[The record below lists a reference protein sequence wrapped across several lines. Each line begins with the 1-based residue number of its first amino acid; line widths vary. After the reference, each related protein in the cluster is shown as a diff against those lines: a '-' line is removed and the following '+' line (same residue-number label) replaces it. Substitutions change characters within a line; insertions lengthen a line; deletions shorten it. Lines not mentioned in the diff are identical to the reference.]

1 MKSPFESQIEG
12 VVKCLIDSGF
22 EHLQIKTLHTIMM
35 FYHVGPLDIDSLC
48 KTDGFNDRRDITYKR
63 LTKMVKMGL
72 IEKGG
77 EKYHPWYNLHPDIR
91 SRLNNVLA
99 GG

>member
-12 VVKCLIDSGF
+12 VVKCLIDLGF

-35 FYHVGPLDIDSLC
+35 FYHVGPLDKDSLC
-48 KTDGFNDRRDITYKR
+48 KTDGFNDNRKTTEKR
-63 LTKMVKMGL
+63 LCKMIEMGL

-77 EKYHPWYNLHPDIR
+77 EKYHPLYNLHPDIR
-91 SRLNNVLA
+91 SRLNEALEL
-99 GG
+99 